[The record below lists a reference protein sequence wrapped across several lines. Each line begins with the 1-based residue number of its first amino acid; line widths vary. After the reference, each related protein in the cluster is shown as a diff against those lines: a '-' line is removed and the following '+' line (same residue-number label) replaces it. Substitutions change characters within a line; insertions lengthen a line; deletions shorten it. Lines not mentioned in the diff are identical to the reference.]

1 MPCTFLL
8 DLVSRSRVC
17 HKQQIVLLFSSSS
30 FLCSYP
36 MQFKTFVSIITC
48 FKKIMQNGLCYAF
61 CSDSALLLLLVKHV
75 FLFALSAEVE
85 YSGTPIII
93 HGGSLPGDY
102 VLDQFHFHW
111 GNNETNSVGSEHLLN
126 NKSAPMEVS
135 SLLLL

>member
-1 MPCTFLL
+1 
-8 DLVSRSRVC
+8 
-17 HKQQIVLLFSSSS
+17 
-30 FLCSYP
+30 
-36 MQFKTFVSIITC
+36 MQFKTFVSVITD

-61 CSDSALLLLLVKHV
+61 CSDSALLLVVKHA

-111 GNNETNSVGSEHLLN
+111 GNNETDSVGSEHLLN
-126 NKSAPMEVS
+126 NKAAPMEVS

>member
-1 MPCTFLL
+1 
-8 DLVSRSRVC
+8 
-17 HKQQIVLLFSSSS
+17 
-30 FLCSYP
+30 
-36 MQFKTFVSIITC
+36 MQFKTFVSIITY

-61 CSDSALLLLLVKHV
+61 CSDFVSVTALLLLVKHA

-93 HGGSLPGDY
+93 SGGSLPSDY

-111 GNNETNSVGSEHLLN
+111 GNNETKSVGSEHLLN
-126 NKSAPMEVS
+126 NKAAPMEVS

>member
-1 MPCTFLL
+1 
-8 DLVSRSRVC
+8 
-17 HKQQIVLLFSSSS
+17 
-30 FLCSYP
+30 
-36 MQFKTFVSIITC
+36 MQFETFVSIITC

-61 CSDSALLLLLVKHV
+61 CSDSALLLLLVKHA

-93 HGGSLPGDY
+93 HGGSLPDDY

-126 NKSAPMEVS
+126 NKAAPMEVS